1 MGISILSDNQDV
13 NCTMEQSEQQREAA
27 STLMVGKAK
36 TNGAQGEEILISE
49 EMVKEKEL
57 TDKRKMILKL
67 FRCYLVALQNGLL
80 KLEQALGSL

>member
-36 TNGAQGEEILISE
+36 TNGVQGEEILISE
-49 EMVKEKEL
+49 EMVKEK
-57 TDKRKMILKL
+57 
-67 FRCYLVALQNGLL
+67 
-80 KLEQALGSL
+80 